1 MRSPQADKFFRRLS
15 KERDEPVLVIITGA
29 VAGAIF
35 GHVRSSA
42 DIDFSIEF
50 KRKRTSNVSEADLD
64 AALRRTSEATGINIQ
79 YAKDIDR
86 WGLISLLDYKRKAV
100 PYRKFGAIEVRTL
113 APLYWCIGK
122 FSRYLQSDILD
133 LAVVLKR
140 KRVPANQLSEI
151 LGRALKQSPLS
162 SHCFQFRKHVEQF
175 FSEHGEEIWGARFDP
190 ALSIRTFHKQAGI
203 SPRAVK

>member
-1 MRSPQADKFFRRLS
+1 MKSPQADKFFRHLA
-15 KERDEPVLVIITGA
+15 KEWDKPVLAIITGA

-50 KRKRTSNVSEADLD
+50 QRPSDVFEADLD

-86 WGLISLLDYKRKAV
+86 WGLISILDYKETSI

-113 APLYWCIGK
+113 APLHWCIGK
-122 FSRYLQSDILD
+122 FSRYLQSDIQD
-133 LAVVLKR
+133 LAAVLKK
-140 KRVPANQLSEI
+140 KRIPAVALAEI

-175 FSEHGEEIWGARFDP
+175 FSKHGRKIWGARFNP
-190 ALSIRTFHKQAGI
+190 ASAVSIFHRAAGI
-203 SPRAVK
+203 KIK

>member
-1 MRSPQADKFFRRLS
+1 MLA
-15 KERDEPVLVIITGA
+15 IITGA

-50 KRKRTSNVSEADLD
+50 KRPSDIFESDLD

-86 WGLISLLDYKRKAV
+86 WGLISILDYKEKSI

-113 APLYWCIGK
+113 APLHWCIGK
-122 FSRYLQSDILD
+122 FSRYLQSDIQD
-133 LAVVLKR
+133 LAAVLKK
-140 KRVPANQLSEI
+140 KRIPAIELAEI

-162 SHCFQFRKHVEQF
+162 SHCFQFRKHVEHF
-175 FSEHGEEIWGARFDP
+175 FQKYGRKIWGARFD
-190 ALSIRTFHKQAGI
+190 LSGSIRLFHQAAGI
-203 SPRAVK
+203 SL